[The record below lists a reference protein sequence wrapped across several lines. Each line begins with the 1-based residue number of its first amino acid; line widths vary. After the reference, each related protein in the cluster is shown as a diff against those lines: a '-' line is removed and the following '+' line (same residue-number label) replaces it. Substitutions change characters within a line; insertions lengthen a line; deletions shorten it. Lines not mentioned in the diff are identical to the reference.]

1 MKAEIYPL
9 EKVIVNGITL
19 CLGMTRSE
27 VEALLGAGQ
36 EIGNRYYYFN
46 GETAI
51 DYKEEKV
58 EFIEF
63 TGGVDGSCKPV
74 IYGVSAFD
82 THAEKLLEI
91 LKAHTAGRFRDT
103 EGGHCVLFPDISI
116 GLYREAVPTDIEEM
130 IEEAKAFGNP
140 MRADE
145 IEYESKRAN
154 YFATIGVGIAGYYN
168 DKIE

>member
-36 EIGNRYYYFN
+36 EIGNRCYYFN
-46 GETAI
+46 GEAAI
-51 DYKEEKV
+51 DYKEGKV

-63 TGGVDGSCKPV
+63 LGGADGICKPE

-82 THAEKLLEI
+82 IHAEELLKI
-91 LKAHTAGRFRDT
+91 LSAHTNGRFCDT
-103 EGGHCVLFPDISI
+103 ESGHCFLFPDISI
-116 GLYREAVPTDIEEM
+116 GVYREAVPKDIEEM

-140 MRADE
+140 MHADE
-145 IEYESKRAN
+145 IEYESKRAD
-154 YFATIGVGIAGYYN
+154 YFATIGVGIAGYY
-168 DKIE
+168 DEKIE

>member
-36 EIGNRYYYFN
+36 EIGNRCYYFN
-46 GETAI
+46 GEAAI
-51 DYKEEKV
+51 DYKEGKV

-63 TGGVDGSCKPV
+63 LGGIDGVYQPML
-74 IYGVSAFD
+74 YGVSVFD
-82 THAEKLLEI
+82 TQAEKLVEI
-91 LKAHTAGRFRDT
+91 LKEKNNGKLCDMENGHFYRFS
-103 EGGHCVLFPDISI
+103 DIGI
-116 GLYREAVPTDIEEM
+116 GLYREATPKEISEM
-130 IEEAKAFGNP
+130 IEEAAAFGNP
-140 MRADE
+140 MSSDE

-154 YFATIGVGIAGYYN
+154 RFATIGIGVAGYYGN
-168 DKIE
+168 AF